1 MEKFENHYL
10 GQIKVNTP
18 MKNPIDNL
26 HPWHDVMQMALN
38 LDVFPHQIQ

>member
-10 GQIKVNTP
+10 GQVKVITTV
-18 MKNPIDNL
+18 KNPVDNL
-26 HPWHDVMQMALN
+26 HPWYDVIQMALN